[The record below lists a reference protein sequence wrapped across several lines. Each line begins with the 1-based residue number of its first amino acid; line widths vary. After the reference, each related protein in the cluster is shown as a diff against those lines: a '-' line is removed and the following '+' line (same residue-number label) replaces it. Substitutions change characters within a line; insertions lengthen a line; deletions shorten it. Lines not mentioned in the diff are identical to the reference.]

1 MKVSTSLFFDKSVD
15 QMVKAQSHLAKT
27 QTRLSSGKE
36 IVNPSD
42 APEKATAVQ
51 RLKSVLSRQESFA
64 GNITGADNRLIAEET
79 ALKGVNDV
87 LTRIK
92 ELAIQAANG
101 TLGPQDKELVAIEI
115 EGLTEDLL
123 SLANTQDV
131 NDNLYFQEVGSD
143 KAVCKR

>member
-1 MKVSTSLFFDKSVD
+1 
-15 QMVKAQSHLAKT
+15 MVKAQSHLAKT

-92 ELAIQAANG
+92 NCDSGCQWNFRSSG
-101 TLGPQDKELVAIEI
+101 QRVSGYRNR
-115 EGLTEDLL
+115 GF
-123 SLANTQDV
+123 N
-131 NDNLYFQEVGSD
+131 
-143 KAVCKR
+143 